1 MNKTDKKFAIL
12 IDADNISSKKI
23 KPVLDEIANYGIPT
37 IKRIYG
43 DFTNSKLAAWKDTL
57 LENSIIPIQQYAY
70 TAGKN
75 ATDAALIIDAMDL
88 LHKEAVD
95 GFCIV
100 SSDSDF
106 TRLASRLRES
116 GKEVLGFGEQK
127 TPQPFVKSCDKF
139 TYVEILGSETPA
151 EETPQPQPTPSKTVK
166 NSTKPASATTKE
178 KPAADTTPLGIR
190 SIDKKL
196 KTLVRNAIDAVADD
210 TGWVSL
216 GMIGN
221 LISKKMPDFDSRN
234 YGYTKLS
241 SLMKALGDVVETK
254 TQQTKGQDSKQIY
267 IRNKK

>member
-1 MNKTDKKFAIL
+1 MNKMDKKFAIL

-75 ATDAALIIDAMDL
+75 ATDAALIIDAMDI

-116 GKEVLGFGEQK
+116 GKEVLGFGEKK
-127 TPQPFVKSCDKF
+127 TPQPFVKSCYKF

-151 EETPQPQPTPSKTVK
+151 EERPKPQPTPSKTEK
-166 NSTKPASATTKE
+166 NSTQTATATIKE
-178 KPAADTTPLGIR
+178 KPAANTTRQGIR
-190 SIDKKL
+190 AIDKKL
-196 KTLVRNAIDAVADD
+196 KTLLKNTIEDAADD
-210 TGWVSL
+210 TGWVFL
-216 GMIGN
+216 GRIGE
-221 LISKKMPDFDSRN
+221 LISKKMPEFDSRN
-234 YGYTKLS
+234 YGHKKLS
-241 SLMKALGDVVETK
+241 DLMRALDDVVESETR
-254 TQQTKGQDSKQIY
+254 QTKEQIY